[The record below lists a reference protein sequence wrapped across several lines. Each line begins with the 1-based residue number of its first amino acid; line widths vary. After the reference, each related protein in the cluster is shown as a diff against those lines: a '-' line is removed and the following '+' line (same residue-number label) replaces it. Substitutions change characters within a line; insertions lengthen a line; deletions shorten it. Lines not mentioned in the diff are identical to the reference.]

1 MADKFKVLC
10 VDDEIKNLKLLEAV
24 LVPRGYE
31 VVKAENGRQALQ
43 RIREQMIDLVILDV
57 MMPEING
64 YEVCGMIK
72 GDEMYRH
79 IPVVMITGLTSKE
92 DKIRGIEAG
101 AEDFI
106 SKPFD
111 QGEVL
116 ARIKMLLKMKCLND
130 RLACAYEN
138 ISSLTSFGEKTIK
151 AFNPFDFDFVPK
163 IDAVVDQILCETAV
177 SPDNPRL
184 VLVGIRGENSGW
196 NWRKYE
202 AVFGGTSKEAL
213 APEFCYGPDL
223 SEADRGEI
231 IFYNRDEISKSRL
244 QPFLKRL
251 EAVSVEAQNVVCYLS
266 EDLCVFAINYGRDVT
281 SYDASVLNSL
291 VMQSLFLKS
300 LSSQVKETE
309 DAFEYVVHSLAR
321 ASEAND
327 EDTGN
332 HIVRVGEYSA
342 IIAEELGMSGTF
354 MKAIRL
360 QTQMHDVGKL
370 HVLPEILKKP
380 GKLTAEE
387 WKEMTLH
394 TVYGAKILGDHPR
407 LSMAKSIAL
416 SHHERFD
423 GSGYPYG
430 LKGEHI
436 PIEGRILNIADQYDA
451 LRNVRVY
458 KAAFDHKTTFRII
471 TEGDGRTI
479 PCHFD
484 PQVLKAFRKTAGRFE
499 EIYEKLKS

>member
-1 MADKFKVLC
+1 
-10 VDDEIKNLKLLEAV
+10 
-24 LVPRGYE
+24 
-31 VVKAENGRQALQ
+31 
-43 RIREQMIDLVILDV
+43 
-57 MMPEING
+57 
-64 YEVCGMIK
+64 
-72 GDEMYRH
+72 
-79 IPVVMITGLTSKE
+79 
-92 DKIRGIEAG
+92 
-101 AEDFI
+101 
-106 SKPFD
+106 
-111 QGEVL
+111 
-116 ARIKMLLKMKCLND
+116 
-130 RLACAYEN
+130 
-138 ISSLTSFGEKTIK
+138 
-151 AFNPFDFDFVPK
+151 
-163 IDAVVDQILCETAV
+163 
-177 SPDNPRL
+177 
-184 VLVGIRGENSGW
+184 
-196 NWRKYE
+196 
-202 AVFGGTSKEAL
+202 
-213 APEFCYGPDL
+213 
-223 SEADRGEI
+223 
-231 IFYNRDEISKSRL
+231 
-244 QPFLKRL
+244 
-251 EAVSVEAQNVVCYLS
+251 
-266 EDLCVFAINYGRDVT
+266 
-281 SYDASVLNSL
+281 
-291 VMQSLFLKS
+291 
-300 LSSQVKETE
+300 
-309 DAFEYVVHSLAR
+309 VHSLAR

-354 MKAIRL
+354 TKAIRL